1 MIQDE
6 KTLKQRH
13 EKFIQT
19 ICANEVVY
27 GLEGKEGFATSY
39 SNELED
45 EDGNPLDLL
54 CFWSDKSG
62 ANACIHSEWA
72 GYQITEITLS
82 EFLENWCIGMSN
94 DGMLVGTNFDRN
106 LFGYE
111 VDPLELLLEILNE
124 LEETNKQIQLTH
136 FESLEALEEQVRNA
150 IEFEEE

>member
-1 MIQDE
+1 MTQDE
-6 KTLKQRH
+6 KTLQLRH
-13 EKFIQT
+13 KKFIQT
-19 ICANEVVY
+19 ICVNEIVY
-27 GLEGKEGFATSY
+27 GLEGNEGFATSY

-45 EDGNPLDLL
+45 EEGNPLDLL

-62 ANACIHSEWA
+62 ANSCIHSEWA
-72 GYQITEITLS
+72 GYQITEISLA

-124 LEETNKQIQLTH
+124 LEDTNKQIRLTH
-136 FESLEALEEQVRNA
+136 FESIEALEEQVRNA

>member
-6 KTLKQRH
+6 QTIKFRY

-19 ICANEVVY
+19 ICLNETVFA
-27 GLEGKEGFATSY
+27 LEGEDGFATSY

-45 EDGNPLDLL
+45 EEGNPFDLL
-54 CFWSDKSG
+54 CFWSDKAG
-62 ANACIHSEWA
+62 ANACIHSEWS
-72 GYQITEITLS
+72 GYQISAIPLA

-94 DGMLVGTNFDRN
+94 DGLLVGTNFDRN

-136 FESLEALEEQVRNA
+136 FESLEAFEIHVRNA

>member
-1 MIQDE
+1 MTQNE
-6 KTLKQRH
+6 LTLKQRH

-19 ICANEVVY
+19 ICANEKVY
-27 GLEGKEGFATSY
+27 ALEGEDGFATSY

-45 EDGNPLDLL
+45 EEGNPLNVL
-54 CFWSDKSG
+54 CFWSDKAG

-72 GYQITEITLS
+72 GYQITEILLA

-94 DGMLVGTNFDRN
+94 DGLLVGTNFDRN

-111 VDPLELLLEILNE
+111 VDPLEILLEVLNE

-136 FESLEALEEQVRNA
+136 FESLEAFEIQVRNA

>member
-1 MIQDE
+1 MTQNE
-6 KTLKQRH
+6 QTLKQRH

-19 ICANEVVY
+19 ICVNEKVY
-27 GLEGKEGFATSY
+27 VLEGEDGFATSY

-45 EDGNPLDLL
+45 EEGNPLDVL
-54 CFWSDKSG
+54 CFWSDKAG
-62 ANACIHSEWA
+62 ANACIHSEWT
-72 GYQITEITLS
+72 GYQITEISLA

-94 DGMLVGTNFDRN
+94 DGLLVGTNFDRN

-111 VDPLELLLEILNE
+111 VDPLEILLEVLNE

-136 FESLEALEEQVRNA
+136 FESLEAFEIQVRNA

>member
-1 MIQDE
+1 MTQNE
-6 KTLKQRH
+6 QTLKQRQ

-19 ICANEVVY
+19 ICVNEKVY
-27 GLEGKEGFATSY
+27 ALEGEDGFATSY

-45 EDGNPLDLL
+45 EDGNSFDVL
-54 CFWSDKSG
+54 CFWSDKAG
-62 ANACIHSEWA
+62 ANACIHSEWT
-72 GYQITEITLS
+72 GYQITEIPLA

-94 DGMLVGTNFDRN
+94 DGLLVGTNFDRN

-111 VDPLELLLEILNE
+111 VDPLEILLEVLNE

-136 FESLEALEEQVRNA
+136 FESLEAFEIQVRNA